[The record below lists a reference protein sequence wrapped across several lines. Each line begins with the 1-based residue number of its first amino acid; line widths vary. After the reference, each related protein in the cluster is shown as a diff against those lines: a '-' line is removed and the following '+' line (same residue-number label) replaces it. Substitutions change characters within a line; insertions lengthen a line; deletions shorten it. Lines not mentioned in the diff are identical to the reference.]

1 MTNSF
6 SKNRPTFDQFRQ
18 WFMETLAEHSQVDLR
33 DGMLPWHEFGNE
45 QMRQDIL
52 TAFGLR
58 LEKELG
64 ASAYI
69 ENRLVTLDKPIE
81 SVVIQL
87 FHSFS
92 TVSLVDHILKKAY
105 GHKS

>member
-18 WFMETLAEHSQVDLR
+18 WFMETAAEHSQLDLR
-33 DGMLPWHEFGNE
+33 DGMLPWHEFGDE
-45 QMRQDIL
+45 QMRQEFL

-64 ASAYI
+64 AKAYI

-92 TVSLVDHILKKAY
+92 TVSLVDHILQKAY
-105 GHKS
+105 GRR